1 MAKFEGQIPKILQ
14 KNPFPK
20 SGSKAYTN
28 KISWEYFD
36 MMTFIKD
43 TVSTDPTEGNLE
55 EVYTQENEIHT
66 IMDDR
71 LCEEENIMKNCH

>member
-1 MAKFEGQIPKILQ
+1 
-14 KNPFPK
+14 
-20 SGSKAYTN
+20 
-28 KISWEYFD
+28 

-66 IMDDR
+66 IMDDL
-71 LCEEENIMKNCH
+71 LCEEENIMVNNMPSTAVMKNCH